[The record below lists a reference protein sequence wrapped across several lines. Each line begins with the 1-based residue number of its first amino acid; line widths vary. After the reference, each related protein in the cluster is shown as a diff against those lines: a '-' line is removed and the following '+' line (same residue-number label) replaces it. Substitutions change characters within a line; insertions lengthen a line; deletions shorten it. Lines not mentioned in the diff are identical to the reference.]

1 MPAAAKKTS
10 LAPVNSQ
17 PGHRMR
23 VLVGVRTYN
32 EAEFY
37 LTRGADE
44 VYCGL
49 PSIPNH
55 GVKAENFAS
64 EAELLATIDLARRLN
79 KQAFLVAND
88 VFPGAV
94 FPKTAAKVAALVRR
108 GMSGVIIRDLALLE
122 YFKKRGLKTY
132 FTLSTLGLCFN
143 REALKFFRERGVSR
157 IVLPQH
163 LTPAEARPMFD
174 RKLGMDIEVF
184 CLPLFY
190 EVNIN
195 SLCSLSCPCSQ
206 EAVTDVKDQRAY
218 TCLSALKRG
227 DGQGSYAMP
236 MPGSKALLNYFYD
249 FYRLGASC
257 MKVARGPNGEEVKEL
272 FYKSL
277 LLTRLLEKGV
287 SREAFVHEG
296 LKIVSS
302 AQNYGKR
309 YIVKRY

>member
-1 MPAAAKKTS
+1 MPDIKKKPAAAGKK
-10 LAPVNSQ
+10 
-17 PGHRMR
+17 HKMR
-23 VLVGVRTYN
+23 VLVGVRTFN
-32 EAEFY
+32 EAEFF

-49 PSIPNH
+49 PEIPNH
-55 GVKAENFAS
+55 GVKAENYAS
-64 EAELLATIDLARRLN
+64 EAELLATIDLAKRLG
-79 KQAFLVAND
+79 KKVFIVAND
-88 VFPGAV
+88 VFPAAV
-94 FPKTAAKVAALVRR
+94 FQKAAAKVASLVKY
-108 GMSGVIIRDLALLE
+108 GASGVIIRDMALLE

-143 REALKFFRERGVSR
+143 REALRFFKERGVSR

-163 LTPAEARPMFD
+163 ISPAEAAPMFD
-174 RKLGMDIEVF
+174 KKLGMDIEVF

-206 EAVTDVKDQRAY
+206 EAVTDPRLQRAY
-218 TCLSALKRG
+218 TCLASLKRS
-227 DGQGSYAMP
+227 DGGFYTMP
-236 MPGSKALLNYFYD
+236 MPDSATLLNYFYD
-249 FYRLGASC
+249 FYHLGAGC
-257 MKVARGPNGEEVKEL
+257 MKVARGPNGEEVIEL

-296 LKIVSS
+296 KKIVSS
-302 AQNYGKR
+302 SQNYGKR
-309 YIVKRY
+309 YIVKRF

>member
-1 MPAAAKKTS
+1 MPKTGKKTS
-10 LAPVNSQ
+10 ASAVT
-17 PGHRMR
+17 PGAGRRMR

-55 GVKAENFAS
+55 GVKAENFTS
-64 EAELLATIDLARRLN
+64 EEELLATIDLARRLG

-88 VFPGAV
+88 VFPAAV
-94 FPKTAAKVAALVRR
+94 FEKTADKVAQLVKR

-122 YFKKRGLKTY
+122 YFRRRGLKTY

-163 LTPAEARPMFD
+163 LTPAEAAPMFD

-195 SLCSLSCPCSQ
+195 SLCSLSCPCAQ
-206 EAVTDVKDQRAY
+206 EAVTDAKKQAAY

-227 DGQGSYAMP
+227 DGEGSYAMP
-236 MPGSKALLNYFYD
+236 MPPSAALLNYFYD
-249 FYRLGASC
+249 FYKLGATC

-287 SREAFVHEG
+287 SRAAFVHEG

-302 AQNYGKR
+302 SQNYGKR

>member
-1 MPAAAKKTS
+1 
-10 LAPVNSQ
+10 
-17 PGHRMR
+17 
-23 VLVGVRTYN
+23 
-32 EAEFY
+32 
-37 LTRGADE
+37 
-44 VYCGL
+44 
-49 PSIPNH
+49 
-55 GVKAENFAS
+55 
-64 EAELLATIDLARRLN
+64 
-79 KQAFLVAND
+79 
-88 VFPGAV
+88 
-94 FPKTAAKVAALVRR
+94 
-108 GMSGVIIRDLALLE
+108 
-122 YFKKRGLKTY
+122 
-132 FTLSTLGLCFN
+132 
-143 REALKFFRERGVSR
+143 
-157 IVLPQH
+157 
-163 LTPAEARPMFD
+163 MFD

-227 DGQGSYAMP
+227 DGPGSYAMP

-277 LLTRLLEKGV
+277 LLTRLLEAGV